1 MQFEL
6 SITLVVDSI
15 DRHLDGGNSIES
27 AAVIPGIF
35 IAWCVNMGLV
45 NPAEFVDVERAVV
58 RLKYREITGGEFLVA
73 ALGGEFREEHLSN
86 NGVIFARRWYAPF
99 VEEASVRLGEM
110 PEPKWST
117 YEQMSPW
124 LTERLLG
131 RKSGRKKW
139 WRFWS

>member
-15 DRHLDGGNSIES
+15 DRHLVEGNSIES

-73 ALGGEFREEHLSN
+73 ALGGELREEHLSN
-86 NGVIFARRWYAPF
+86 NGVMFARRWYAPF
-99 VEEASVRLGEM
+99 LEEASVRLGEM
-110 PEPKWST
+110 PEPQWST

-124 LTERLLG
+124 LTERLLS

>member
-1 MQFEL
+1 MQYEL

-15 DRHLDGGNSIES
+15 DRHLVEGNSIES

-73 ALGGEFREEHLSN
+73 ALGGELREEHLSN
-86 NGVIFARRWYAPF
+86 NGVIFARRW
-99 VEEASVRLGEM
+99 
-110 PEPKWST
+110 
-117 YEQMSPW
+117 
-124 LTERLLG
+124 
-131 RKSGRKKW
+131 
-139 WRFWS
+139 

>member
-1 MQFEL
+1 MEL
-6 SITLVVDSI
+6 SIKLVVDSI
-15 DRHLDGGNSIES
+15 DRHLVSGHSIES

-35 IAWCVNMGLV
+35 IAWCINMGLV
-45 NPAEFVDVERAVV
+45 NPSEFAKVESAVV

-73 ALGGEFREEHLSN
+73 ALGGELREEHLSA

-99 VEEASVRLGEM
+99 LEEVSFRLGEK

-117 YEQMSPW
+117 YEQIAPW